1 MKISADYRMLARDAL
16 RGKWKTAVL
25 TGIAASALGATI
37 VSSSNSVVS
46 NSNQA
51 KDIHFNLFA
60 QPDGG
65 RLLAVLLVGIGLWAI
80 LQLIVG
86 GAVQLGYAHFNLI
99 LVDGKDAAISDL
111 FSQPNGG
118 RLLAVLLAGIV
129 LWAVLQLI
137 VGGAVQLGYAHFNLN
152 LVDGKDA
159 AISDLF
165 SQKDRLWDGFCMK
178 FLQGLYI
185 ALWSLLLVIPGIVKT
200 YSYAMTPYIMSEHP
214 SLTANEAI
222 TESRR
227 IMNGNKWRLFC
238 LDFSFIGWELLC
250 SLPLYAGGFLVLKY
264 FTGSEAMAISLFLL
278 LTIPLSIGFFF
289 VRPYEEAAWATFY
302 RDITAAPTEPDEAY

>member
-1 MKISADYRMLARDAL
+1 MKVSADYRMLALDAL

-37 VSSSNSVVS
+37 VSSSNSAIS

-60 QPDGG
+60 QPNGG

-86 GAVQLGYAHFNLI
+86 GAVQLGYAHFNL
-99 LVDGKDAAISDL
+99 
-111 FSQPNGG
+111 
-118 RLLAVLLAGIV
+118 
-129 LWAVLQLI
+129 
-137 VGGAVQLGYAHFNLN
+137 N
-152 LVDGKDA
+152 LVDGNDA

-227 IMNGNKWRLFC
+227 IMDGNKWRLFC

>member
-37 VSSSNSVVS
+37 VSSSNSAVS

-51 KDIHFNLFA
+51 KDIHFE
-60 QPDGG
+60 
-65 RLLAVLLVGIGLWAI
+65 
-80 LQLIVG
+80 
-86 GAVQLGYAHFNLI
+86 
-99 LVDGKDAAISDL
+99 L

-152 LVDGKDA
+152 LVDGNDA

-227 IMNGNKWRLFC
+227 IMDGNKWRLFC
-238 LDFSFIGWELLC
+238 LAFSFIGWELLC
-250 SLPLYAGGFLVLKY
+250 VLPMLAGFSWVVAAFSDAAAMGVALV
-264 FTGSEAMAISLFLL
+264 TLL
-278 LTIPLSIGFFF
+278 AVPLSAGFFV
-289 VRPYEEAAWATFY
+289 VRPYEEAAWAVFY
-302 RDITAAPTEPDEAY
+302 RDITAAEAETE

>member
-1 MKISADYRMLARDAL
+1 MKVSADYRMLALDAL
-16 RGKWKTAVL
+16 RGKWRTAVL

-37 VSSSNSVVS
+37 VSSYDSVVS
-46 NSNQA
+46 NFNQG
-51 KDIHFNLFA
+51 KDIHF
-60 QPDGG
+60 
-65 RLLAVLLVGIGLWAI
+65 
-80 LQLIVG
+80 
-86 GAVQLGYAHFNLI
+86 
-99 LVDGKDAAISDL
+99 DL

-118 RLLAVLLAGIV
+118 LLLAVLLGGIG
-129 LWAVLQLI
+129 LWAIFTLI
-137 VGGAVQLGYAHFNLN
+137 VCGAAQLGYARFNLN

-159 AISDLF
+159 TISDLF
-165 SQKDRLWDGFCMK
+165 SQKDRLWDGFCMN
-178 FLQGLYI
+178 FLQGLYT
-185 ALWSLLLVIPGIVKT
+185 ALWSLLLVIPGIVKI
-200 YSYAMTPYIMSEHP
+200 YSYAMTPYIMAEHP

-227 IMNGNKWRLFC
+227 IMDGNKWRLFC

-250 SLPLYAGGFLVLKY
+250 ALPLYAGYFLILRY
-264 FTGSEAMAISLFLL
+264 FSGSEAMAISLVLL

>member
-1 MKISADYRMLARDAL
+1 MKVSADYRMLALDAL
-16 RGKWKTAVL
+16 RGKWKTAAL

-60 QPDGG
+60 QPNGG

-86 GAVQLGYAHFNLI
+86 GAVQLGYAHFNL
-99 LVDGKDAAISDL
+99 
-111 FSQPNGG
+111 
-118 RLLAVLLAGIV
+118 
-129 LWAVLQLI
+129 
-137 VGGAVQLGYAHFNLN
+137 N
-152 LVDGKDA
+152 LVDGNDA

-227 IMNGNKWRLFC
+227 IMDGNKWRLFC
-238 LDFSFIGWELLC
+238 LQFSFIGWALLC
-250 SLPLYAGGFLVLKY
+250 ALTAG
-264 FTGSEAMAISLFLL
+264 
-278 LTIPLSIGFFF
+278 IGNLWLH
-289 VRPYEEAAWATFY
+289 PYQETAQASFY
-302 RDITAAPTEPDEAY
+302 RQICWERSNGQPDPGDFHQQTQFGSQGQQNRYNNRGPEL

>member
-1 MKISADYRMLARDAL
+1 MKISADYRMLALDAL

-60 QPDGG
+60 QPNGG

-86 GAVQLGYAHFNLI
+86 GAVQLGYAHFNL
-99 LVDGKDAAISDL
+99 
-111 FSQPNGG
+111 
-118 RLLAVLLAGIV
+118 
-129 LWAVLQLI
+129 
-137 VGGAVQLGYAHFNLN
+137 N
-152 LVDGKDA
+152 LVDGNDA

-238 LDFSFIGWELLC
+238 LDFSFIGYDSKWPDQSKHRLKKLIQNANDSIVISHSADVSSYKKRNYYMVDHAEYLIGVFDNQKKLR
-250 SLPLYAGGFLVLKY
+250 SGTAQTVNYALHQGKVITLIHPD
-264 FTGSEAMAISLFLL
+264 TME
-278 LTIPLSIGFFF
+278 
-289 VRPYEEAAWATFY
+289 
-302 RDITAAPTEPDEAY
+302 ITAPAP

>member
-60 QPDGG
+60 QPNGG

-80 LQLIVG
+80 
-86 GAVQLGYAHFNLI
+86 
-99 LVDGKDAAISDL
+99 
-111 FSQPNGG
+111 
-118 RLLAVLLAGIV
+118 
-129 LWAVLQLI
+129 LQLI

-227 IMNGNKWRLFC
+227 IMDGNKWRLFC

-250 SLPLYAGGFLVLKY
+250 VLPMLAGFSWVVAAFSDAAAMGVVLV
-264 FTGSEAMAISLFLL
+264 TLL
-278 LTIPLSIGFFF
+278 AVPLSAGFFV
-289 VRPYEEAAWATFY
+289 VRPYEEAAWAVFY
-302 RDITAAPTEPDEAY
+302 RDITAAEAETE

>member
-1 MKISADYRMLARDAL
+1 MKVSADYRMLALDAL

-37 VSSSNSVVS
+37 VSSSNSIVS
-46 NSNQA
+46 NSDHGT
-51 KDIHFNLFA
+51 DIHF
-60 QPDGG
+60 
-65 RLLAVLLVGIGLWAI
+65 
-80 LQLIVG
+80 
-86 GAVQLGYAHFNLI
+86 
-99 LVDGKDAAISDL
+99 DL

-129 LWAVLQLI
+129 LWAILQLI

-152 LVDGKDA
+152 LVDGNDA

-200 YSYAMTPYIMSEHP
+200 YSYAMTPYIMAEHP

-227 IMNGNKWRLFC
+227 IMDGNKWRLFC
-238 LDFSFIGWELLC
+238 LDFSFIGWELL
-250 SLPLYAGGFLVLKY
+250 SVLPMLAGFSWVVAAFSDAAAMGVVLV
-264 FTGSEAMAISLFLL
+264 TLL
-278 LTIPLSIGFFF
+278 AVPLSAGFFV
-289 VRPYEEAAWATFY
+289 VRPYEEAAWAVFY
-302 RDITAAPTEPDEAY
+302 RDITAAEAETE

>member
-1 MKISADYRMLARDAL
+1 MKISADYRMLALDAL

-60 QPDGG
+60 QPNGG

-86 GAVQLGYAHFNLI
+86 GAVQLGYAHFNL
-99 LVDGKDAAISDL
+99 
-111 FSQPNGG
+111 
-118 RLLAVLLAGIV
+118 
-129 LWAVLQLI
+129 
-137 VGGAVQLGYAHFNLN
+137 N
-152 LVDGKDA
+152 LVDGNDA
-159 AISDLF
+159 AILD
-165 SQKDRLWDGFCMK
+165 
-178 FLQGLYI
+178 
-185 ALWSLLLVIPGIVKT
+185 
-200 YSYAMTPYIMSEHP
+200 YAMTPYIMSEHP

-227 IMNGNKWRLFC
+227 IMDGNKWRLFC

-264 FTGSEAMAISLFLL
+264 FTGSEAMAISLVLL

-302 RDITAAPTEPDEAY
+302 RDITAAPTEPD

>member
-1 MKISADYRMLARDAL
+1 M
-16 RGKWKTAVL
+16 
-25 TGIAASALGATI
+25 
-37 VSSSNSVVS
+37 SSPESIIS
-46 NSNQA
+46 NSNQGNH
-51 KDIHFNLFA
+51 IH
-60 QPDGG
+60 
-65 RLLAVLLVGIGLWAI
+65 
-80 LQLIVG
+80 
-86 GAVQLGYAHFNLI
+86 
-99 LVDGKDAAISDL
+99 SEL

-118 RLLAVLLAGIV
+118 LLLAVLLGGIG
-129 LWAVLQLI
+129 LWVIFTLI
-137 VGGAVQLGYAHFNLN
+137 VCGAARLGYARFNLN
-152 LVDGKDA
+152 LADGKDA
-159 AISDLF
+159 TISDLF
-165 SQKDRLWDGFCMK
+165 SQKDRLWDGFCMN
-178 FLQGLYI
+178 FLQGLYT

-264 FTGSEAMAISLFLL
+264 FTGSEAMAISLVLL